1 MPCYFVNQMNGMRK
15 DTNIKSIT
23 SYFARISTEIN
34 NLNSLSLYDIN
45 KICETICIPVL
56 REIYSCPELIN
67 LNVFK
72 ENYPA
77 IDLGCSVSK
86 ISFQIT
92 SDNSSTKVKETLTKY
107 HEHELNKKFDKV
119 YVFIL
124 TNKQKSYTSKPLIE
138 IAKQLEFD
146 LTQNIIDFRDLLTII
161 ESKETA
167 LSDSVLNIL
176 NKEFSKIDKFS
187 LVRDE
192 LNILKDISLIKIDNE
207 KRTKKYIPNIY
218 SEPTQVKDKARI
230 FSNPIFFY
238 RKILLQWKQIDFSVF
253 NNYMDELGQ
262 PPIKLDPDIFHF
274 DQTSGYDS
282 FITFID
288 KLDEEFKGILAALNY
303 YNGYSNETYSQIK
316 VPAVKEKLKSVIR
329 YGIAYETWPIINK
342 IEEIL
347 ADIRLIKSNV
357 LLITSLAG
365 QGKTNFLCD
374 FAENFCTKFD
384 IPFVYIPAREL
395 NNFESEQIIKY
406 IKNNK
411 SFNIIKDKFE
421 FFEFAEIIAKKINL
435 PFVFIIDGINEIKNS
450 DTFKH
455 HLIDFIQTMMQYKFI
470 KLIVTCRSEFFDK
483 KFNYLEESNLKDI
496 TYRVNDLKKEFSP
509 IESDRIL
516 KAYLFHFNI
525 KVMFSTKAKDFLLEN
540 FLLLRIFCE
549 SNEGNYLGQVD
560 EIYKVELFENY
571 LIEVVAKQF
580 DHSKRKML
588 VTTLFKL
595 ADLMLSNDNYINIS
609 LSDESLEQENIN
621 IIEQLVND
629 DIILRREL
637 PVQSLIDLGSEQ
649 VNFTYDEL
657 RDFIIAYYLLHEK
670 NDEAYLYELLNTLES
685 KPSHEGIIKY
695 LYLLSR
701 EKDNP
706 LIVSIIER
714 LPCFYHIYSLCI
726 FSLND
731 CRHKE
736 SDIDVIYN
744 ILNNWTSDIAA
755 FNKIAMALLCRRKNK
770 ILNINLLNDFLN
782 NIDDSDYEMVIPALF
797 CDYYYEYNDDYKKL
811 NKFIKSITDWINKN
825 IHIDIDFII
834 FAMQVS
840 VLSSSFISREL
851 INATTKIDESTLV
864 EICEYLK
871 NSKSVRVVNL
881 AQAITEKNKNV

>member
-1 MPCYFVNQMNGMRK
+1 MLCYFVNQMNGMRK
-15 DTNIKSIT
+15 DINIKSIA

-34 NLNSLSLYDIN
+34 YLNSLGLYDIN

-92 SDNSSTKVKETLTKY
+92 SDYSSKKVEDTLTKY
-107 HEHELNKKFDKV
+107 HEHELNKQFDKV

-146 LTQNIIDFRDLLTII
+146 LIQNIIDFRDLLSII

-176 NKEFSKIDKFS
+176 NKEFIKIDKFS
-187 LVRDE
+187 LARNE
-192 LNILKDISLIKIDNE
+192 LNILKDISLIKIDSE
-207 KRTKKYIPNIY
+207 KRTKKYIPNIFC
-218 SEPTQVKDKARI
+218 EPTQVKDKARI

-274 DQTSGYDS
+274 DQTDGYDS
-282 FITFID
+282 FVTFID
-288 KLDEEFKGILAALNY
+288 KLDETFKGLLAALNY
-303 YNGYSNETYSQIK
+303 YNGYTNETYRQIK

-329 YGIAYETWPIINK
+329 YGIAYEAWPIINK
-342 IEEIL
+342 VEKIL

-357 LLITSLAG
+357 FLITSLAG

-395 NNFESEQIIKY
+395 NNFDSEQIIKY

-411 SFNIIKDKFE
+411 SFNEIKDKFE
-421 FFEFAEIIAKKINL
+421 FFEFAESISNKINL
-435 PFVFIIDGINEIKNS
+435 PFIFIIDGINEIKNS
-450 DTFKH
+450 DAFKN

-496 TYRVNDLKKEFSP
+496 TYRVSDLKQEFSQ
-509 IESDRIL
+509 IELYRIL
-516 KAYLFHFNI
+516 KAYLLHFNI
-525 KVMFSTKAKDFLLEN
+525 KVIFSTKAEDFLLDN

-549 SNEGNYLGQVD
+549 SNKDSDLGEVD

-580 DHSKRKML
+580 DNFKRKML
-588 VTTLFKL
+588 MTTLFKL

-609 LSDESLEQENIN
+609 LSDKSLGQEDIN

-637 PVQSLIDLGSEQ
+637 PAESLIDIGSEQ

-657 RDFIIAYYLLHEK
+657 RDFIIAYYLLHKK
-670 NDEAYLYELLNTLES
+670 NDEAYLYELLNSLDS

-706 LIVSIIER
+706 LIVSIIEH
-714 LPCFYHIYSLCI
+714 LPCFHHIYSLSI

-731 CRHKE
+731 CYHKE
-736 SDIDVIYN
+736 GDIDVIYN
-744 ILNNWTSDIAA
+744 ILNNWTGNREAFKNIAA
-755 FNKIAMALLCRRKNK
+755 ALFHRRKNK
-770 ILNINLLNDFLN
+770 ILNIELLNNFLN
-782 NIDDSDYEMVIPALF
+782 NINESDYEKAISTLF
-797 CDYYYEYNDDYKKL
+797 GDSYSKYNGGYKTL
-811 NKFIKSITDWINKN
+811 NEFIKNITDGINKN
-825 IHIDIDFII
+825 ININMNVVI

-840 VLSSSFISREL
+840 VLSSLSILREL
-851 INATTKIDESTLV
+851 INVTTKINESALV
-864 EICEYLK
+864 EICDYLK
-871 NSKSVRVVNL
+871 NSKSERVINL
-881 AQAITEKNKNV
+881 VQAIIEKNRNV